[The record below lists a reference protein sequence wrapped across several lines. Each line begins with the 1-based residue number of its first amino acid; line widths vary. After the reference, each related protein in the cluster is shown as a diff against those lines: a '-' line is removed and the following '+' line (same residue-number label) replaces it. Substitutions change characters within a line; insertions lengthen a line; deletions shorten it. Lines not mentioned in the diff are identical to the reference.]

1 MTPRKIDRVEIR
13 KDEGQLVEIAI
24 PLITKRA
31 KPPRPAIQVASRGF
45 SLDARRIGRVRAK
58 RGKLVRGVEAPGAS
72 VTTVSSM
79 KNRV

>member
-31 KPPRPAIQVASRGF
+31 KCFSPRRSKSRPVVFPAMPEESDECEQSAG
-45 SLDARRIGRVRAK
+45 
-58 RGKLVRGVEAPGAS
+58 
-72 VTTVSSM
+72 
-79 KNRV
+79 N